1 MLAEEWKSFED
12 LLWILLIFKLVKFL
26 NFQYLRIKR
35 LQHECV
41 IMHLVFP
48 QFYVL
53 FTLISDI
60 NYIITYKS
68 LRICFLAVRRFSQ
81 VTEND

>member
-1 MLAEEWKSFED
+1 MLAEAWKSFED
-12 LLWILLIFKLVKFL
+12 LLWTLLIFKLVKFL
-26 NFQYLRIKR
+26 NFQYLRTKR

-41 IMHLVFP
+41 IMHW
-48 QFYVL
+48 QVL
-53 FTLISDI
+53 LTLISVI